1 MNRTVETGTRRLFDV
16 LNQDGLAETTTVVLI
31 GSAARDVMNNRSDI
45 DVLVLSDNNH
55 RIRLKRSGDVHLQ
68 QDTRSNFLRRL
79 HEGDD
84 YPGWAL
90 RFGIPMRDPDGWW
103 TEQVDAER
111 HNPHWPDW
119 RPKLDHAKKRMSVAS
134 ELLDIGDLDAAS
146 EEFMFAASHIAR
158 ANLLQ
163 CGEFPLSRPELP
175 AQLNDSDP
183 DLSHL
188 LNQLIEGVLDHDG
201 LKAGEALLA
210 RYIKQLQEGR
220 YDTRGTVGED
230 RGLRE

>member
-16 LNQDGLAETTTVVLI
+16 LNRDGLAETTTVVLI
-31 GSAARDVMNNRSDI
+31 GSAARDMMNGRSDI

-55 RIRLKRSGDVHLQ
+55 RIRLKRLGDGHLQ

-79 HEGDD
+79 NEGDD

-103 TEQVDAER
+103 AEQVDAER

-146 EEFMFAASHIAR
+146 EELMFAASHVAR
-158 ANLLQ
+158 ASLLR
-163 CGEFPLSRPELP
+163 CGKFPLSRPELP
-175 AQLNDSDP
+175 AQLNDSEP
-183 DLSHL
+183 GLSHL
-188 LNQLIEGVLDHDG
+188 LDQLIEGILDHDG
-201 LKAGEALLA
+201 LKAGESLLE

-220 YDTRGTVGED
+220 YDARGTSGED